1 MIVNSITLQNFRN
14 HEDSK
19 VDFAPGINLITG
31 RNGMGKTNLIDAIH
45 YLCMSRSFAT
55 ASDMYVVKQGSS
67 GFFIEARLSGSIRAS
82 FRVTCTYTRG
92 DGKKFLVNDS
102 PLERL
107 SDLIGLV
114 PVVVLSPDDKR
125 LTNEGPA
132 ERRSFLDAM
141 ISQVYRSYLTD
152 LLEYRRII
160 RQRNRLLSMRGIRPD
175 MLQIQLEPWNQQLA
189 KAGAKIIARRRTV
202 LARFSEFLEESYARI
217 SGIGLKPSFRY
228 KTIANL
234 PEEASE
240 DEIADIFAGLIDEN
254 LEKETERQMTLSGPH
269 RDDLILYLDEMELR
283 KFGSQGQHR
292 LFALALKMAQLAYFS
307 DVLDDLPVFLLD
319 DVFGDL
325 DPAKVSILADML
337 NAHKGQAFITAANQ
351 APFEGLIPF
360 DTAQNRHFTVTE
372 GPLIHISQP
381 QPESDAS
388 DDDDDVHLPDE

>member
-1 MIVNSITLQNFRN
+1 MIVNRIRLENFRN
-14 HEDSK
+14 HGATQ

-67 GFFIEARLSGSIRAS
+67 GFFIEAELSGSIRSAFKLS
-82 FRVTCTYTRG
+82 CTYSRG
-92 DGKKFLVNDS
+92 DGKKFLVNES

-107 SDLIGLV
+107 ADLIGIV

-141 ISQVYRSYLTD
+141 ISQVYRSYLAD
-152 LLEYRRII
+152 LLEYRRIVK
-160 RQRNRLLSMRGIRPD
+160 QKNRLLSLRSIRPD
-175 MLQIQLEPWNQQLA
+175 LLRIQLEPWNQQLA
-189 KAGAKIIARRRTV
+189 KAGAKIIARRRSV
-202 LARFSEFLEESYARI
+202 LGRFSGFLEQSYAQI
-217 SGIGLKPSFRY
+217 SGIGLRPSFEY
-228 KTIANL
+228 KTINGI
-234 PEEASE
+234 PEEA
-240 DEIADIFAGLIDEN
+240 DEAAIAEIFLALIAEN
-254 LEKETERQMTLSGPH
+254 TEKETERQMTLYGPH
-269 RDDLILYLDEMELR
+269 RDDLVFFLDKMELR

-325 DPAKVSILADML
+325 DPAKVKVLADML
-337 NAHKGQAFITAANQ
+337 NAHQGQAFITAANQ

-360 DTAQNRHFTVTE
+360 DTARNQHFSVTD
-372 GPLIHISQP
+372 GPLVSP
-381 QPESDAS
+381 
-388 DDDDDVHLPDE
+388 LPSGN